1 MTLKFK
7 GGAPAGAMGA
17 GGDAAFSDGG
27 DKGGEEVITGKIVL
41 DAMGN
46 FSPIM
51 RQARGYKK
59 PDGVCMVVGTCARG
73 DWIDNSFGDLIY
85 SFTPIMGEKQYFW
98 EAFPSTDKH
107 GSRETSR
114 TTYMFTYIDSDAAR
128 GSIAEMFDDYLDL
141 LPKYSGAR

>member
-1 MTLKFK
+1 
-7 GGAPAGAMGA
+7 MGA
-17 GGDAAFSDGG
+17 GGDAAFAQGG
-27 DKGGEEVITGKIVL
+27 DAGGEETVTARVLL

-59 PDGVCMVVGTCARG
+59 PDGVCLVVGTCARG

-107 GSRETSR
+107 GSGSSSPL
-114 TTYMFTYIDSDAAR
+114 DSLR
-128 GSIAEMFDDYLDL
+128 
-141 LPKYSGAR
+141 